1 MRRRPSRCFGGA
13 GGVEADAAASECW
26 CRCGLSVVVVGGGE
40 VKGTECVVVKL
51 EFAIDLLAK
60 LADADPPSSLRA
72 SAAL

>member
-1 MRRRPSRCFGGA
+1 M
-13 GGVEADAAASECW
+13 
-26 CRCGLSVVVVGGGE
+26 SVVVVGGGE